1 MDHQVHPAPLRL
13 RQLRLEGL
21 VGGNRRV
28 PVHRL
33 RAALLVRLE
42 AVHVAAVQ
50 VVAELLGAALRVGP
64 EIAVRVGDVHQ
75 AERRGK
81 RWHVHGAVGDGAE
94 GVGVLAVHRGR
105 HRERE
110 V

>member
-75 AERRGK
+75 AERRGE
-81 RWHVHGAVGDGAE
+81 RRHVHGAVGDGAE
-94 GVGVLAVHRGR
+94 GLGVLAVHRGE
-105 HRERE
+105 HR
-110 V
+110 